1 MENECPKRLF
11 TDGNE
16 PQVEK
21 INNSCKMSL
30 LTKIKETLPS
40 EYDEVKRD
48 PVFAHVFAIHENK
61 IVTGLKY
68 TDDGSC
74 DYEKWKDDKGF
85 WSKLL
90 KRGGDICINKL
101 MTSIEDVKK
110 WREKDDRIR
119 FVYICVIAGLV
130 MATGETKK
138 IDHLYIKMVMD
149 LRNVRN
155 YPWGLKAYDYLLQ
168 CIMKARSAL
177 KKTKSYVL
185 DGFSYAL
192 QIWVMEAI
200 PDIGTLVGE
209 KISTEL
215 TAAPRCSN
223 WKGAAKVSYEDII
236 SLEMSFTSHAVF
248 YPFISYSG
256 NEFID
261 DKEFVWPD
269 EIRDG
274 EVDNMIEMIKSGND
288 FGDHVWGSVVD
299 DNIEGDNIENVQE
312 NDVADKDVATE
323 DMNEVDHLRELVED
337 GNEEN
342 HVSGMKR
349 SKKKQSDHGAETR
362 KKKLLC
368 QRAAAATH
376 GALNDEMKSFLKALF
391 DSSFEM
397 IKAQLGKLEDDIA
410 LVKKLVSTSAT
421 ASITTRSTTSQPS
434 NRTDQPRKVV
444 DEMTSLD
451 DDFLDFSFGTQD
463 FLDKSMGHLSQPSQL
478 PEFDSTQNL
487 NRNKI
492 QSLIEIESEGK
503 HIPDV
508 GKNDKDAVLVFV
520 SEARWN
526 AFMEWNMKHK
536 DLNFGPSVINK
547 ALLGRLLKA
556 NEWLSNVDMDAAMYL
571 FREKSSLGRLD
582 LARVGFMDCSFG
594 MRLNNEYTKFVKNKR
609 SHQWSSLI
617 QDYANGELPPHGRT
631 RKQWRSDFDRIY
643 FPLHVNG
650 NHWISLCINFI
661 QRTVDIFDC
670 AGHNHRRNVEA
681 FAITIPRILK
691 EIHTKSYGKNLL
703 LSPYTLVH
711 VPVPPGLN
719 KSRCD
724 CGVYALKYIEC
735 HFMGLPM
742 DILDDVNIKH
752 ARQRIAVDLWEAA
765 SDPVFIDR
773 MAKYEPPQL
782 DSDTI

>member
-130 MATGETKK
+130 MAT
-138 IDHLYIKMVMD
+138 
-149 LRNVRN
+149 
-155 YPWGLKAYDYLLQ
+155 
-168 CIMKARSAL
+168 
-177 KKTKSYVL
+177 

-236 SLEMSFTSHAVF
+236 SVEMSFTSHAVF

-323 DMNEVDHLRELVED
+323 DMNE
-337 GNEEN
+337 
-342 HVSGMKR
+342 R

-724 CGVYALKYIEC
+724 CGVYARKYIEC

-782 DSDTI
+782 DSDTIEI

>member
-61 IVTGLKY
+61 IGYSARLIHSIMCRQLVTKKKHELWFVFGGKPLRFSLQEFYAVTGLKY

-101 MTSIEDVKK
+101 MTNIEDVKK

-236 SLEMSFTSHAVF
+236 SVEMSFTSHVSLQF
-248 YPFISYSG
+248 SILS
-256 NEFID
+256 
-261 DKEFVWPD
+261 
-269 EIRDG
+269 
-274 EVDNMIEMIKSGND
+274 
-288 FGDHVWGSVVD
+288 
-299 DNIEGDNIENVQE
+299 
-312 NDVADKDVATE
+312 
-323 DMNEVDHLRELVED
+323 LRV
-337 GNEEN
+337 
-342 HVSGMKR
+342 
-349 SKKKQSDHGAETR
+349 
-362 KKKLLC
+362 
-368 QRAAAATH
+368 
-376 GALNDEMKSFLKALF
+376 
-391 DSSFEM
+391 
-397 IKAQLGKLEDDIA
+397 
-410 LVKKLVSTSAT
+410 
-421 ASITTRSTTSQPS
+421 
-434 NRTDQPRKVV
+434 
-444 DEMTSLD
+444 
-451 DDFLDFSFGTQD
+451 
-463 FLDKSMGHLSQPSQL
+463 
-478 PEFDSTQNL
+478 
-487 NRNKI
+487 
-492 QSLIEIESEGK
+492 
-503 HIPDV
+503 
-508 GKNDKDAVLVFV
+508 
-520 SEARWN
+520 
-526 AFMEWNMKHK
+526 
-536 DLNFGPSVINK
+536 
-547 ALLGRLLKA
+547 
-556 NEWLSNVDMDAAMYL
+556 
-571 FREKSSLGRLD
+571 
-582 LARVGFMDCSFG
+582 
-594 MRLNNEYTKFVKNKR
+594 
-609 SHQWSSLI
+609 
-617 QDYANGELPPHGRT
+617 
-631 RKQWRSDFDRIY
+631 
-643 FPLHVNG
+643 
-650 NHWISLCINFI
+650 
-661 QRTVDIFDC
+661 
-670 AGHNHRRNVEA
+670 
-681 FAITIPRILK
+681 
-691 EIHTKSYGKNLL
+691 
-703 LSPYTLVH
+703 
-711 VPVPPGLN
+711 
-719 KSRCD
+719 
-724 CGVYALKYIEC
+724 
-735 HFMGLPM
+735 
-742 DILDDVNIKH
+742 
-752 ARQRIAVDLWEAA
+752 
-765 SDPVFIDR
+765 
-773 MAKYEPPQL
+773 
-782 DSDTI
+782 